1 MDIATSAL
9 AATAVQFLMPF
20 LKKMAEGTAGE
31 LGKKVAGAP
40 AELYHF
46 IKLQFANDA
55 TVLDTAARKPDDA
68 TARAQLETALA
79 EKLHTDNA
87 FAQQVRS
94 VVATLQAGATQ
105 NNFETN
111 IYGSNNK
118 IGNFG
123 DVNGD
128 VSF

>member
-9 AATAVQFLMPF
+9 AESAVQFLMPF

-31 LGKKVAGAP
+31 LGKKIAGAP

-46 IKLQFANDA
+46 IKSRFADDA
-55 TVLDTAARKPDDA
+55 TVLDTAARNPDDA
-68 TARAQLETALA
+68 TARAQLEAALA
-79 EKLHTDNA
+79 KKLHTDDA
-87 FAQQVRS
+87 FSQQVRS

-111 IYGSNNK
+111 IHGSNNK
-118 IGNFG
+118 NANIG
-123 DVNGD
+123 DVHGD